1 MLTPER
7 HERILQKLREY
18 KTITVQELTVQ
29 LNCSESTIRRDLSA
43 LDAEGLLKKIHGGAT
58 LLDEEGM
65 REEYT
70 VETKYSLHT
79 DEKRRIAKMAALMIH
94 DSDFVYL
101 DAGTTTECLL
111 DYLTCRDTVFV
122 TNGLQIA
129 RRLSSQGHTVY
140 LPAGRVKFVTDAVVG
155 GRAIESISC
164 YNFTLGFF
172 GVNGITLQNGYTT
185 PDEEEAR
192 MKKAAMSRCRR
203 KIVLA
208 DPSKFGL
215 LTAVTFA
222 PLEAA
227 EILTTALEDTRYR
240 EQTTLLEV
248 DHLP

>member
-140 LPAGRVKFVTDAVVG
+140 LPAGRVKFVTDA
-155 GRAIESISC
+155 ATISPSA
-164 YNFTLGFF
+164 FSASM
-172 GVNGITLQNGYTT
+172 
-185 PDEEEAR
+185 E
-192 MKKAAMSRCRR
+192 SRCKTVILLRMR
-203 KIVLA
+203 KKPV
-208 DPSKFGL
+208 
-215 LTAVTFA
+215 
-222 PLEAA
+222 
-227 EILTTALEDTRYR
+227 
-240 EQTTLLEV
+240 
-248 DHLP
+248 

>member
-101 DAGTTTECLL
+101 DAGTTTEC
-111 DYLTCRDTVFV
+111 R
-122 TNGLQIA
+122 
-129 RRLSSQGHTVY
+129 
-140 LPAGRVKFVTDAVVG
+140 PAG
-155 GRAIESISC
+155 
-164 YNFTLGFF
+164 
-172 GVNGITLQNGYTT
+172 
-185 PDEEEAR
+185 
-192 MKKAAMSRCRR
+192 
-203 KIVLA
+203 
-208 DPSKFGL
+208 
-215 LTAVTFA
+215 
-222 PLEAA
+222 
-227 EILTTALEDTRYR
+227 
-240 EQTTLLEV
+240 
-248 DHLP
+248 